1 MNQLEIFPGLEIT
14 NDRCA
19 YLPAQ
24 RTVVL
29 SDLHIGYESVMEQTG
44 LHLPRIQT
52 ATMKDTLERII
63 EKRHPTRFIILG
75 DLKHEFSRNLAQ
87 EWSEVRDLLG
97 VLQERGEVVVV
108 RGNHDNY
115 LATIA
120 SKLGLELVD
129 QLELGNIH
137 FVHGHLD
144 HRGRPLVMGH
154 EHPSVRLFD
163 TVGACIKMPCFVH
176 LPKQRILVLPAFSP
190 LAAGTDFTGMGKGG
204 SLSPILADVDLSE
217 AEAYGCSEIGLL
229 HLGLLSDLT
238 RSRHR
243 GELPPF

>member
-1 MNQLEIFPGLEIT
+1 MNQIEVLPGLVIT
-14 NDRCA
+14 NDLCA
-19 YLPAQ
+19 VLPSR

-29 SDLHIGYESVMEQTG
+29 GDLHIGYEAVMEQAG

-52 ATMKDTLERII
+52 ATMKEILLRVIER
-63 EKRHPTRFIILG
+63 HSPQRFVILG

-97 VLQERGEVVVV
+97 VLQEQGEVIVV

-120 SKLGLELVD
+120 SQLGVEMVD
-129 QLELGNIH
+129 QLEMGGIC

-144 HRGRPLVMGH
+144 NDNRPLVMGH

-163 TVGACIKMPCFVH
+163 SVGACVKIPCFVH
-176 LPKQRILVLPAFSP
+176 LPRERILVMPAFSP
-190 LAAGTDFTGMGKGG
+190 LASGTDFTGMGKGG
-204 SLSPILADVDLSE
+204 ALSPILKEADMAE
-217 AEAYGCSEIGLL
+217 ARAYGCSDIGLL
-229 HLGLLSDLT
+229 SLGLISELT
-238 RSRHR
+238 RSRQR
-243 GELPPF
+243 A